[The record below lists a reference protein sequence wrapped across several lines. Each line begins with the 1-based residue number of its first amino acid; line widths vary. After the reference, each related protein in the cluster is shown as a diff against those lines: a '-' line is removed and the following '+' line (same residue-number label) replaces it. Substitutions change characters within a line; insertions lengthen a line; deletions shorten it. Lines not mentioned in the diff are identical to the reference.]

1 MGISVDRKMEQQP
14 TNPKFEGTDLNLSLT
29 TGTGVSKKDAK
40 PSDPQPKM
48 KLTAEEQEIYDG
60 KHGEI
65 KQKAMR
71 TIVSYGEWFGA
82 EKLVD
87 LTGPVHMALS
97 WGSGAIAPLLEIYEE
112 IIDAGIKTYKP
123 FSANPMPMDHEN
135 LAPAPEKREE
145 FDATYTNQE
154 RLIEDLVKLG
164 LIDRDSFSCSS
175 YLPEAGNTPKKG
187 DYLAWTESSAIN
199 YSNSVIG
206 SRTNRNSVGMD
217 MLCNILGKAPYFGLM
232 TDEGRKAKWLID
244 VRTKKRPRSMV
255 LGSAI
260 GLKVLE
266 DIPYIIGVDKFLD
279 ELPEEQKLAWLKDMG
294 ATTASNGAVGLYH
307 VEGATPEA
315 IEKGRDLLVD
325 DYQTYVIDDEELDR
339 IYNSYPNLWPEGA
352 KPEQVFV
359 GCPHFTVEQLRLSA
373 VKLGEGLK
381 QAGIDKPVLPVY
393 LFAGKKVA
401 DAFATRYPK
410 EAKFFEDVG
419 VKIAHNCPV
428 MYMQTPVISD
438 EPIITSSNK
447 CRVYSIAR
455 FFYDKNLMHI
465 VTTGE
470 LPKEY
475 QTEEEKY
482 E

>member
-1 MGISVDRKMEQQP
+1 MTITQTSKQATV
-14 TNPKFEGTDLNLSLT
+14 EGADANLTLST
-29 TGTGVSKKDAK
+29 QTGVSKKDAK

-48 KLTAEEQEIYDG
+48 KLTPEEQEIYDG
-60 KHGEI
+60 KKGDI
-65 KQKAMR
+65 LQKAMK
-71 TIVSYGEWFGA
+71 TIVGYGEWFGA

-87 LTGPVHMALS
+87 LNGPVHMALS
-97 WGSGAIAPLLEIYEE
+97 WGSGSIDPLLEIYEQ
-112 IIDAGIKTYKP
+112 IIDAGIKTYRP
-123 FSANPMPMDHEN
+123 FTANPTPMDHEN
-135 LAPAPEKREE
+135 HPPAPEKRKE
-145 FDATYTNQE
+145 FDETYSNQD
-154 RLIEDLVKLG
+154 RLVEDLLKLG
-164 LIDRDSFSCSS
+164 LMDRDSFSCSS

-187 DYLAWTESSAIN
+187 EYLAWTESSAIN

-206 SRTNRNSVGMD
+206 SKTNRNSVGMD
-217 MLCNILGKAPYFGLM
+217 MLCNILGKAPLFGLL

-244 VRTKKRPRSMV
+244 VRTKKIPRGMV

-266 DIPYIIGVDKFLD
+266 DVPYIIGIDKYLD
-279 ELPEEQKLAWLKDMG
+279 EFNEEQKISYLKDMG

-315 IEKGRDLLVD
+315 IDQGRDLLVD
-325 DYQTYVIDDEELDR
+325 NYQTYVVDDEELDR
-339 IYNSYPNLWPEGA
+339 IYHSYPNLWPEDA

-359 GCPHFTVEQLRLSA
+359 GCPHFTVEQLRWSSK
-373 VKLGEGLK
+373 KLEEGLK
-381 QAGIDKPVLPVY
+381 EAGVSKPALPVY
-393 LFAGKKVA
+393 LFAGKKVS
-401 DAFATRYPK
+401 DAFAKRYPK
-410 EAKFFEDVG
+410 EAKYFEDVD
-419 VKIAHNCPV
+419 VKIAHMCPV

-465 VTTGE
+465 ITTGK
-470 LPKEY
+470 LPQEYNKED
-475 QTEEEKY
+475 EKY